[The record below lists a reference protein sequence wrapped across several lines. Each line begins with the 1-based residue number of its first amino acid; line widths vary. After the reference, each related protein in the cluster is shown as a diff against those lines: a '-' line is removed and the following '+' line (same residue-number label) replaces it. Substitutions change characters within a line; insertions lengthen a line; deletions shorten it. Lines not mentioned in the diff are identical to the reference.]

1 MFELELGDF
10 FTIIKSVLAFIL
22 IFYAAY
28 MGGSL
33 AVLCRY
39 LRTQVIY
46 DEQWRKLSEF
56 PITHHACHVIRYFYT
71 TSLAIGLCFLP
82 VFAYVI
88 FNFGLAAFFLLFFTA
103 ILGIVSAVCTYIV
116 GLFNQV
122 YLIMIAVEIFKG
134 MENKDEQLTSHVLHV
149 RHLAKKENIRNL
161 YICLLVRDF
170 IIVPISYVL
179 DLDQVS
185 RSTPFSITTAVTMLT
200 SNSIFLVVPIS
211 VITYQLKN
219 SENRSAKNDLQKMIF
234 AQAVVSSVAV
244 MIVLATFLVLFFL
257 DWFSVFFLS
266 FAIQSTGFIVPL
278 NIMITTVVY
287 CRSMNQR
294 NFTAVVNLGRVQPLV
309 VPIENLR
316 NVQYMD
322 SSNV

>member
-1 MFELELGDF
+1 MFELEDYI
-10 FTIIKSVLAFIL
+10 TIIKSVLAFIL

-33 AVLCRY
+33 AVLCQY
-39 LRTQVIY
+39 LRTQIIY

-71 TSLAIGLCFLP
+71 TSLVIGLCFLP

-134 MENKDEQLTSHVLHV
+134 MRNQDEQFTSQILHT
-149 RHLAKKENIRNL
+149 RHLEKKKNMRNF

-170 IIVPISYVL
+170 IIVPISYLL
-179 DLDQVS
+179 DLDQIS
-185 RSTPFSITTAVTMLT
+185 RSTPFSISTAVTMLT
-200 SNSIFLVVPIS
+200 STSIFLSVPLA
-211 VITYQLKN
+211 VITYLIKN
-219 SENRSAKNDLQKMIF
+219 SENRTTKNELQNMIF

-244 MIVLATFLVLFFL
+244 MIVLAIFLVLFFFG
-257 DWFSVFFLS
+257 WFSVFFLS

-278 NIMITTVVY
+278 NIMITTVVH
-287 CRSMNQR
+287 CKSINQR

-316 NVQYMD
+316 NLQYAN

>member
-170 IIVPISYVL
+170 IIVPISYLL

-185 RSTPFSITTAVTMLT
+185 RSTPSSITTVVTMVW
-200 SNSIFLVVPIS
+200 ILVI
-211 VITYQLKN
+211 
-219 SENRSAKNDLQKMIF
+219 
-234 AQAVVSSVAV
+234 
-244 MIVLATFLVLFFL
+244 
-257 DWFSVFFLS
+257 FLS
-266 FAIQSTGFIVPL
+266 FAIQCTGFIVPL

-287 CRSMNQR
+287 CKSINQR

>member
-170 IIVPISYVL
+170 IIVPISYLL

-185 RSTPFSITTAVTMLT
+185 RSTPSSITTVVTMVW
-200 SNSIFLVVPIS
+200 ILVI
-211 VITYQLKN
+211 
-219 SENRSAKNDLQKMIF
+219 
-234 AQAVVSSVAV
+234 
-244 MIVLATFLVLFFL
+244 IVLATFLVLFFL
-257 DWFSVFFLS
+257 DWFSTFFLS
-266 FAIQSTGFIVPL
+266 FAIQCTGFIVPL

-287 CRSMNQR
+287 CKSINQR